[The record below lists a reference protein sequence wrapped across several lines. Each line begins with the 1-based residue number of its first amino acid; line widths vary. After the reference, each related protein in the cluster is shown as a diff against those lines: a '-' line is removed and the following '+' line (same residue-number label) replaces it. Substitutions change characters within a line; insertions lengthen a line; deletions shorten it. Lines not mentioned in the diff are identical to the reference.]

1 MQLVLPRIRNETRS
15 YQHFYGTMPTLAA
28 TVVHNVASNESTDVL
43 SDARDK
49 GMEKDEKSM
58 LHQGIEDN
66 DRQKE
71 FWASLSMSH
80 KQTQAEEQQG
90 LNDMFSEIEKNQT
103 DRAKR
108 EEFLNASPNIK
119 RRQSIDE
126 HALNILESSHDK
138 IRDAR
143 KELSKEERRIIE
155 LELKNKRTPVWVE
168 GANRILHPMSSAKSQ
183 WDIFVSA
190 WIIYSVYTIQLS

>member
-1 MQLVLPRIRNETRS
+1 
-15 YQHFYGTMPTLAA
+15 MPTLAA

-90 LNDMFSEIEKNQT
+90 LNDQGLTLEI
-103 DRAKR
+103 
-108 EEFLNASPNIK
+108 FLRHHHYKKLPRLLGK
-119 RRQSIDE
+119 
-126 HALNILESSHDK
+126 
-138 IRDAR
+138 
-143 KELSKEERRIIE
+143 
-155 LELKNKRTPVWVE
+155 V
-168 GANRILHPMSSAKSQ
+168 
-183 WDIFVSA
+183 
-190 WIIYSVYTIQLS
+190 

>member
-15 YQHFYGTMPTLAA
+15 CQHFYGTMPTLAA
-28 TVVHNVASNESTDVL
+28 AVVHNVASNESMGAL
-43 SDARDK
+43 SDTRDK

-58 LHQGIEDN
+58 LHQGIEEN

-80 KQTQAEEQQG
+80 NQTQAEEQQG
-90 LNDMFSEIEKNQT
+90 LNLMFSEIEKNQT

-108 EEFLNASPNIK
+108 EDFLNASPNIK

-143 KELSKEERRIIE
+143 KECKLRH
-155 LELKNKRTPVWVE
+155 LV
-168 GANRILHPMSSAKSQ
+168 
-183 WDIFVSA
+183 
-190 WIIYSVYTIQLS
+190 